1 MENKDAARVMGIME
15 LILKDQNGAIKER
28 RVEKNLIVNNGNFG
42 IAAQLLAT
50 PAYGVPT
57 HLGIG
62 TGATAPA
69 AGDTALGTETGTRVA
84 FSSKTRATNVVT
96 MVGTFAAG
104 NGTAAI
110 TEAGIFNA
118 SSSGSMYSRVTFSVI
133 NKGAADSLQL
143 TWTYTI
149 G

>member
-42 IAAQLLAT
+42 VAAQLLAT

>member
-118 SSSGSMYSRVTFSVI
+118 SSSGSMYSRVTFAVI